1 MREPVVYL
9 AGPVANVPD
18 GGASW
23 RESVEAEYGDE
34 IETRN
39 PLENW
44 NVPLDDLAISE
55 SPHADREGV
64 VGYAD
69 IVESDLEL
77 LEESDAVLVGYE
89 DIQSV
94 GTPMEVRWAYER
106 DYDIAIWVR
115 DDTAVHDLSPWYLH
129 HASAVTTSLELAVGH
144 LTRSLEVEYDV

>member
-1 MREPVVYL
+1 MSKPVVYL

-23 RESVEAEYGDE
+23 REIVTERFGDE

-39 PLENW
+39 PLDKY
-44 NVPLDDLAISE
+44 NVPAEELRISE
-55 SPHADREGV
+55 SPHADRDGV

-89 DIQSV
+89 DVQSV

-106 DYDIAIWVR
+106 DYDVAIWIR
-115 DDTAVHDLSPWYLH
+115 DDTGIHDLSPWYLH
-129 HASAVTTSLELAVGH
+129 HASAVTTSLEMAIRH
-144 LTRSLEVEYDV
+144 LTRESEVTADE